1 MTWNQKPAS
10 RDTTAADF
18 TSPRK
23 PYALYQRP
31 DKNELPDKRAAVSCY
46 LHRFPIEQQEASMYR
61 KILVA
66 YNGTPESRLALQECI
81 LLAPGPTAQVHLL
94 AVVAPSPIV
103 LAGEFV
109 AAVPTLDEEQAERDA
124 MEQVLQAGRKL
135 LTDAGLNVATH
146 LEVGEP
152 VNVIADLVNKHGI
165 ELVIVGHSRQKTFAM
180 RWWRGSMD
188 AVLVDKIRCSV
199 LVAADPKTSS

>member
-1 MTWNQKPAS
+1 
-10 RDTTAADF
+10 
-18 TSPRK
+18 
-23 PYALYQRP
+23 
-31 DKNELPDKRAAVSCY
+31 
-46 LHRFPIEQQEASMYR
+46 MYG

-81 LLAPGPTAQVHLL
+81 RLAPGPAAQIHLL
-94 AVVAPSPIV
+94 AVVTPMPIV

-109 AAVPTLDEEQAERDA
+109 AAVPTMDEELAEKDA
-124 MEQVLQAGRKL
+124 MAQVLEAGRKL
-135 LTDAGLNVATH
+135 LSEAGLSVSTH

-152 VNVIADLVNKHGI
+152 VNVIADLVHKHDI
-165 ELVIVGHSRQKTFAM
+165 ELVIVGHSRQKPFAM

-199 LVAADPKTSS
+199 LVASDPKHAG